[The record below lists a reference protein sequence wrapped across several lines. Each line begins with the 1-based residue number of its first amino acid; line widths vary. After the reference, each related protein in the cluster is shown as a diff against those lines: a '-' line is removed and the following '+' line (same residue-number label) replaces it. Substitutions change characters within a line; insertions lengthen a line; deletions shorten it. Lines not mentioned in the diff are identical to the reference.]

1 MRVLVNIRGC
11 NGSGK
16 STIPM
21 SMKDDP
27 KAYTIKGTV
36 EGKPVTLLT
45 VFPKYNWLALGK
57 YETKT
62 GGMDTFPN
70 KVVTEAALYCA
81 LDKYPDY
88 DVLMEGVIAST
99 IFSTYSD
106 LFAQISKQYPIKVIV
121 LSLVTPLDICLKR
134 IQERN
139 GGKPIKE
146 DAVASKW
153 HTVDRNSH
161 KFKDAG
167 FCSIRVDSSKVPKSQ
182 VLKAFFKT
190 VEKYRED

>member
-27 KAYTIKGTV
+27 KAFTIKGTV

-62 GGMDTFPN
+62 G
-70 KVVTEAALYCA
+70 
-81 LDKYPDY
+81 
-88 DVLMEGVIAST
+88 
-99 IFSTYSD
+99 
-106 LFAQISKQYPIKVIV
+106 
-121 LSLVTPLDICLKR
+121 LS
-134 IQERN
+134 
-139 GGKPIKE
+139 
-146 DAVASKW
+146 
-153 HTVDRNSH
+153 
-161 KFKDAG
+161 
-167 FCSIRVDSSKVPKSQ
+167 
-182 VLKAFFKT
+182 
-190 VEKYRED
+190 